1 MPRGRPKGSKNKVKS
16 QDFNQV
22 VSNYLTDASR
32 GSSIEEIYSNVKLPK
47 KTKEYKKPVEVPPSS
62 KSLDIHAIIRLCS
75 KFNVSS
81 LKTGDF
87 FVSFHGPNAQGI
99 GQMSNANGMKPSA
112 PKVDELPEVMA
123 LKEDFDTRQLMID
136 DPVAFEQ
143 QQIDMDM
150 ERGRHFD
157 ENNSRFK

>member
-1 MPRGRPKGSKNKVKS
+1 MMPRGRPKGSKNKTKIEFT
-16 QDFNQV
+16 QDWELGEYKPV
-22 VSNYLTDASR
+22 P
-32 GSSIEEIYSNVKLPK
+32 PK
-47 KTKEYKKPVEVPPSS
+47 KVLTGKVSLNPAEVPPSS

-75 KFNVSS
+75 KNNVSH
-81 LKTGDF
+81 LKMGDF
-87 FVSFHGPNAQGI
+87 FVSFHGPEAPGI
-99 GQMSNANGMKPSA
+99 GQMSKANGMKPSA
-112 PKVDELPEVMA
+112 KVEDLLPEVMA
-123 LKEDFDTRQLMID
+123 LKEEFDTRQLMID